1 MPGANIHQCQ
11 CPQCQQDGP
20 SLVKCLHAHINLFL
34 STLDERQRRLY
45 AGLESQQFGYG
56 GDRHVALITGMS
68 VHTIAK
74 GRSELSQARPAA
86 HIRKPGAGQPAVE
99 KQDPSILP
107 ALEQLLEDA
116 TAGDPDSTLKWK
128 RPSLRHLCD
137 ALRPDHTAC
146 ASTVRRLLR
155 DLGYS
160 PKVNRKQLGKSDPQR
175 DEQFRYLHSQ
185 KALFLQQNWPVL
197 SIDAKK
203 RELIGWFKNPGTI
216 WCREPCCVNVYDF
229 RSLALGVGIP
239 YGLYD
244 IARNEGFVLVGTSGN
259 TAEFAV
265 DALGWWWRKFGHY
278 QYPEATSL
286 LLLADGGGNNGYR
299 VRLWKYTLQHWFVN
313 ATGLKVT
320 VCHYPTGASKW
331 NPVEHRLFSQIS
343 DNWAGQPLE
352 SYERML
358 HLMEGTTTEQALVV
372 HAALTNQQYATGI
385 EISDKQ
391 MTGINIATHTV
402 FPLWNYTIE
411 PAIA

>member
-1 MPGANIHQCQ
+1 MREGISYQCQ
-11 CPQCQQDGP
+11 CPQCQQGDP
-20 SLVKCLHAHINLFL
+20 SLVRCLHAHINLFL

-45 AGLESQQFGYG
+45 AGLESQQLGYG
-56 GDRHVALITGMS
+56 GDRQVALITGMS

-74 GRSELSQARPAA
+74 GRRELSEFRPNAR
-86 HIRKPGAGQPAVE
+86 IRKPGAGQPAVE
-99 KQDPSILP
+99 KLDPSILP

-128 RPSLRHLCD
+128 RPSLRHLRD
-137 ALRPDHTAC
+137 DLHPDHAAS

-160 PKVNRKQLGKSDPQR
+160 PKVNRKQLGKADPQR

-185 KALFLQQNWPVL
+185 KALFLQQHWPVL

-229 RSLALGVGIP
+229 RSLSLGIGIP
-239 YGLYD
+239 YGMYD
-244 IARNEGFVLVGTSGN
+244 IAGNEGFVLVGTSGN

-265 DALGWWWRKFGHY
+265 DALGWWWRKFGQY

-358 HLMEGTTTEQALVV
+358 HLIEGTTTEQGLVV
-372 HAALTNQQYATGI
+372 HAALTNQQYATKI
-385 EISDKQ
+385 KISDEQ
-391 MTGINIATHTV
+391 MAGINMTTHTV
-402 FPLWNYTIE
+402 FPQWNYMIE

>member
-1 MPGANIHQCQ
+1 MRADMIHQCQ
-11 CPQCQQDGP
+11 CPQCKQGEP
-20 SLVKCLHAHINLFL
+20 NLAKYLHTQMNLLL

-45 AGLESQQFGYG
+45 AGLESQQLGYG
-56 GDRHVALITGMS
+56 GDRQVALITGLS

-74 GRSELSQARPAA
+74 GRRELAQLRLDTR
-86 HIRKPGAGQPAVE
+86 IRRPGAGQPAIE
-99 KQDPSILP
+99 KTDPTILH

-116 TAGDPDSTLKWK
+116 TAGDPQSSLKWK
-128 RPSLRHLCD
+128 RPSLRHLQD
-137 ALRPDHTAC
+137 ALLPDHVVS
-146 ASTVRRLLR
+146 ASTLRRLLR

-160 PKVNRKQLGKSDPQR
+160 LKVNRKVLGKSDLQR

-185 KALFLQQNWPVL
+185 KALFLQHHWPVL

-203 RELIGWFKNPGTI
+203 RELIGWFKNAGTS

-229 RSLALGVGIP
+229 RSLALGIGIP

-244 IARNEGFVLVGTSGN
+244 SARNEGFVLVGTSAN

-265 DALGWWWRKFGHY
+265 DALVWWWRKFGCYH
-278 QYPEATSL
+278 YPEAKTL

-313 ATGLKVT
+313 GTGLTVT

-352 SYERML
+352 TYERML
-358 HLMEGTTTEQALVV
+358 HLIEGTTTEQGLVV
-372 HAALTNQQYATGI
+372 HAALTNQKYATKI
-385 EISDKQ
+385 KISDEQ
-391 MTGINIATHTV
+391 MAGINLASHTM
-402 FPLWNYTIE
+402 FPQWNYTLK
-411 PAIA
+411 PVIA